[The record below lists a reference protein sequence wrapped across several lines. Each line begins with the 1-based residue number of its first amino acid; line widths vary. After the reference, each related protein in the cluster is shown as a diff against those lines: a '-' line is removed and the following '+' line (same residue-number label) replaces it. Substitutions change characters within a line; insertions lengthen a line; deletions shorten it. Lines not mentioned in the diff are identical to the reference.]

1 MGIMKGPFLTV
12 LALFVA
18 SCHMKTFLI
27 ETGSAEA
34 NDYLKLSPGYCQ
46 ANISWIEKNCKTR
59 RDKNCTALKKSIKE
73 DCGVKKFNYQ
83 DQPKETDYIVSPK
96 GKKSL
101 LQMLQDS
108 ANELRSQGIHYFFL
122 IQLFWFNWMLT

>member
-1 MGIMKGPFLTV
+1 MGSTQSTWGIMKGPFLTV

-27 ETGSAEA
+27 ETRSAEA
-34 NDYLKLSPGYCQ
+34 NDFLKLAPGYCQ
-46 ANISWIEKNCKTR
+46 ANKSWIEKNCKTR
-59 RDKNCTALKKSIKE
+59 RNKMCTVLEKSIKE

-83 DQPKETDYIVSPK
+83 DKPKETDYVVSPL
-96 GKKSL
+96 GRKSL

-108 ANELRSQGIHYFFL
+108 ANELRSQGIH
-122 IQLFWFNWMLT
+122 I